1 MTAHQTS
8 SPDIEDREDMTLAG
22 EYSALWSARSQAPD
36 LFEFLRTHPNV
47 EREQRSRLL
56 FVDQAR
62 TWASG
67 EGRTVEEYLRGCPEL
82 AVDTDLVLK
91 LLVRE
96 YHFHETSPSITG
108 FVDRFP
114 LLRNQL
120 LDQLCVIDNERTSAH
135 LSSVG
140 LSSDDVDL
148 TQASSLIDIPRPEE
162 TIFEPVH
169 HNANHTVTLT
179 VARPSKKKGEK
190 PNPTEPL
197 PVSGPRRLRQCFPFD
212 TLRAELADELE
223 SHMVEKSFSP
233 GEYLIRQGD
242 PGDSL
247 ILIRDGWANIV
258 VADEHGVPHEI
269 DRSGPGAILGEMALL
284 TEAPRSANIIA
295 CDEVKISVLSAQT
308 FHEYATKHPQISEV
322 LTQLFAERLGGNRRD
337 VLAGKK
343 LDRYRIVRRLGRGG
357 MAIVYEGADD
367 ESGRRVALKMLSH
380 RLVYDKPSL
389 AWFQREADIIERF
402 EHENIVKMSGR
413 FHAFH
418 SYFIVMEFCD
428 GITLER
434 LVRLNGPM
442 NPDDFRTTFGQLA
455 AALLYAHERDVI
467 HRDLK
472 PVNMMVNFD
481 GMLKLMDFGLAMP
494 LHTVPDALEL
504 DRQVVGT
511 PRYMAPEQLMG
522 RELTEAADYFS
533 LGCTAYKLLTG
544 DSLFV
549 ESDVIKLREIHAS
562 WNAPDFASLHPTF
575 SPEICELLTGCL
587 QRKPEARVCD
597 LAKYALWAKPLDV
610 TRLL

>member
-1 MTAHQTS
+1 MTIHQAP
-8 SPDIEDREDMTLAG
+8 SPETEVREDMTLAG
-22 EYSALWSARSQAPD
+22 EYSALWGAGSQVPD
-36 LFEFLRTHPNV
+36 LFEFLRSHPNV
-47 EREQRSRLL
+47 GSEQRTRLL

-62 TWASG
+62 TWSSG
-67 EGRTVEEYLRGCPEL
+67 LGRTVEDYLRGCPEL
-82 AVDTDLVLK
+82 AVDTELVLR

-96 YHFHETSPSITG
+96 YHFHENSPSITG

-114 LLRNQL
+114 LLRSRL
-120 LDQLCVIDNERTSAH
+120 LDQLCNIDNERTSAE

-140 LSSDDVDL
+140 LSSDDVDA
-148 TQASSLIDIPRPEE
+148 TQASSLIDIPHPEE
-162 TIFEPVH
+162 TTFEPVH
-169 HNANHTVTLT
+169 HDANHSMTLT
-179 VARPSKKKGEK
+179 VPRPSKKKGSK
-190 PNPTEPL
+190 PRPAERL
-197 PVSGPRRLRQCFPFD
+197 PISGPHRLRQCFPFD

-223 SHMVEKSFSP
+223 SHMVEKTFSP

-295 CDEVKISVLSAQT
+295 RDEVKISVLSAQT
-308 FHEYATKHPQISEV
+308 FHEYATKHPLISEV

-337 VLAGKK
+337 VLAGKT
-343 LDRYRIVRRLGRGG
+343 LDLYRIVRRLGRGG
-357 MAIVYEGADD
+357 MAIVYEGVDD
-367 ESGRRVALKMLSH
+367 ETGRRVALKMLRH
-380 RLVYDKPSL
+380 RLAYGKPAVSC
-389 AWFQREADIIERF
+389 FQREADIIERF

-442 NPDDFRTTFGQLA
+442 KSNDFQKAFGQLA
-455 AALLYAHERDVI
+455 SALLYAHQRDVI

-549 ESDVIKLREIHAS
+549 ESDVIKLREIHAK
-562 WNAPDFASLHPTF
+562 WNVPDFAAQHPNF

-597 LAKYALWAKPLDV
+597 LAKYAAWAKPLDV
-610 TRLL
+610 AGLL

>member
-1 MTAHQTS
+1 MSAHPTS
-8 SPDIEDREDMTLAG
+8 PADADDRADATLAG
-22 EYSALWSARSQAPD
+22 EYSAFWGASAQVPD
-36 LFEFLRTHPNV
+36 LFAFLRDHPNV
-47 EREQRSRLL
+47 DREQRTRLL
-56 FVDQAR
+56 FLDQAR
-62 TWASG
+62 RWASG
-67 EGRTVEEYLRGCPEL
+67 EGRSVEEYLRGCPEL
-82 AVDTDLVLK
+82 AIDSDLVLR

-96 YHFHETSPSITG
+96 YHFHENSPSVTE

-135 LSSVG
+135 HRSVG
-140 LSSDDVDL
+140 GSYDGVDE
-148 TQASSLIDIPRPEE
+148 TQASSLIDIPNPDE
-162 TIFEPVH
+162 TTFEAAH
-169 HNANHTVTLT
+169 HDPNHTMTVTVSRPPKKSSKPRPAET
-179 VARPSKKKGEK
+179 VPII
-190 PNPTEPL
+190 
-197 PVSGPRRLRQCFPFD
+197 GPRRLRQCFPFD

-223 SHMVEKSFSP
+223 SHMVEKTFAT

-295 CDEVKISVLSAQT
+295 RETVTISILSAQT
-308 FHEYATKHPQISEV
+308 FHDYARKHPQISEV

-337 VLAGKK
+337 VLAGKT

-357 MAIVYEGADD
+357 MAIVYEGVDD
-367 ESGRRVALKMLSH
+367 QSGRRVALKMLSH

-389 AWFQREADIIERF
+389 AWFQREADIIEGF

-442 NPDDFRTTFGQLA
+442 NPNDFRKTFGQLA

-544 DSLFV
+544 NSLFV
-549 ESDVIKLREIHAS
+549 ESDVIKLREIHAG
-562 WNAPDFASLHPTF
+562 WKGPDFPALHPEF

-587 QRKPEARVCD
+587 HRRPEARVCD
-597 LAKYALWAKPLDV
+597 LAKYADWAEPLDV
-610 TRLL
+610 ARLL

>member
-1 MTAHQTS
+1 MSAQQTS
-8 SPDIEDREDMTLAG
+8 SADADDRADVTLAG
-22 EYSALWSARSQAPD
+22 EYSALWSASSQVPD
-36 LFEFLRTHPNV
+36 LFAFLRAHPNV
-47 EREQRSRLL
+47 DREQRTRLL
-56 FVDQAR
+56 FLDQAR
-62 TWASG
+62 SWTSG

-82 AVDTDLVLK
+82 AVDSELVLK

-96 YHFHETSPSITG
+96 YHFHENSPSVTE

-114 LLRNQL
+114 LLRTQL

-135 LSSVG
+135 HSSVG
-140 LSSDDVDL
+140 GSSVGIDE
-148 TQASSLIDIPRPEE
+148 TQASSLVDIPPPEE
-162 TIFEPVH
+162 TTFEPAH
-169 HNANHTVTLT
+169 HDPNHSLSETISRP
-179 VARPSKKKGEK
+179 ARKKSSKPK
-190 PNPTEPL
+190 PAPL
-197 PVSGPRRLRQCFPFD
+197 PISGPRRLRQCFPFD
-212 TLRAELADELE
+212 TLRPELADELE
-223 SHMVEKSFSP
+223 SHMVEQSFAA

-242 PGDSL
+242 PGNSL

-295 CDEVKISVLSAQT
+295 RDAVTISVLSAQT
-308 FHEYATKHPQISEV
+308 FHDYATKHPQISEV

-337 VLAGKK
+337 VLAGKT

-357 MAIVYEGADD
+357 MAIVYEGVDD
-367 ESGRRVALKMLSH
+367 QSGRRVALKMLSH

-389 AWFQREADIIERF
+389 AWFQREADIIEGF
-402 EHENIVKMSGR
+402 EHHNIVNMSGR

-442 NPDDFRTTFGQLA
+442 NQDDFRKAFGQLA
-455 AALLYAHERDVI
+455 AALLYAHQRDVI

-549 ESDVIKLREIHAS
+549 ESDVIKLREIHAG
-562 WNAPDFASLHPTF
+562 WKVPDFATLHPGF

-587 QRKPEARVCD
+587 QRKPEARACD
-597 LAKYALWAKPLDV
+597 LTKYAAWAEPLDV
-610 TRLL
+610 ARLL

>member
-1 MTAHQTS
+1 MCS
-8 SPDIEDREDMTLAG
+8 LAKH
-22 EYSALWSARSQAPD
+22 W
-36 LFEFLRTHPNV
+36 
-47 EREQRSRLL
+47 
-56 FVDQAR
+56 
-62 TWASG
+62 
-67 EGRTVEEYLRGCPEL
+67 
-82 AVDTDLVLK
+82 
-91 LLVRE
+91 
-96 YHFHETSPSITG
+96 I
-108 FVDRFP
+108 
-114 LLRNQL
+114 
-120 LDQLCVIDNERTSAH
+120 VIA
-135 LSSVG
+135 
-140 LSSDDVDL
+140 SSDGL
-148 TQASSLIDIPRPEE
+148 
-162 TIFEPVH
+162 
-169 HNANHTVTLT
+169 
-179 VARPSKKKGEK
+179 
-190 PNPTEPL
+190 
-197 PVSGPRRLRQCFPFD
+197 
-212 TLRAELADELE
+212 
-223 SHMVEKSFSP
+223 
-233 GEYLIRQGD
+233 
-242 PGDSL
+242 
-247 ILIRDGWANIV
+247 V
-258 VADEHGVPHEI
+258 V
-269 DRSGPGAILGEMALL
+269 
-284 TEAPRSANIIA
+284 
-295 CDEVKISVLSAQT
+295 
-308 FHEYATKHPQISEV
+308 
-322 LTQLFAERLGGNRRD
+322 
-337 VLAGKK
+337 
-343 LDRYRIVRRLGRGG
+343 
-357 MAIVYEGADD
+357 AIVYEGADD

-442 NPDDFRTTFGQLA
+442 NPDDFRKTFGQLA

-562 WNAPDFASLHPTF
+562 WNAPDFASRHPTF